1 MRTSN
6 DQLLVNSVKRIGLI
20 AGSGQFPV
28 LFSEAAR
35 RLGLQVYAIAHVGET
50 DRRLEDVVDGIKWI
64 KLGQL
69 KSVIRF
75 FKDHAVTDAA
85 MAGAIT
91 KTKMFF
97 DVRPDLRALKLLT
110 SVDHT
115 LDDGILRAFAEELEK
130 EGIAIRPST
139 FLVREL
145 LATKGCWTRRKPSK
159 SEMADVRFG
168 WRIVKEIGKL
178 DIGQTLVVRD
188 RSVMAVEAIDGTDA
202 TIRRGGRLGSEK
214 AVVVK
219 ASKPDQDMR
228 FDMPAVGV
236 ETVKTM
242 VEVKASVLAVEAE
255 RTIVFD
261 REAMV
266 QLADQNKIAILGMH
280 GEPENGQVPRVS

>member
-1 MRTSN
+1 M
-6 DQLLVNSVKRIGLI
+6 KRIGLI
-20 AGSGQFPV
+20 AGNGQFPV

-35 RLGLQVYAIAHVGET
+35 RRGLQIYAIAHIGET
-50 DRRLEDVVDGIKWI
+50 DRRLEDVVDGIKWV

-75 FKDHAVTDAA
+75 FKNHSITDAA

-115 LDDGILRAFAEELEK
+115 LDDGILRAFAGELEK
-130 EGIAIRPST
+130 EGITIQSST
-139 FLVREL
+139 FLVPEL
-145 LATKGCWTRRKPSK
+145 LATKGCWTGRKPSK

-178 DIGQTLVVRD
+178 DIGQTLVVRN

-202 TIRRGGRLGSEK
+202 TVRRGGRLGNEK
-214 AVVVK
+214 TVVVK
-219 ASKPDQDMR
+219 ASKPNQDMR

-236 ETVKTM
+236 ATVKTM
-242 VEVKASVLAVEAE
+242 VEVKASVLAVEAQ

-266 QLADQNKIAILGMH
+266 RLADQNKIAILGVDEET
-280 GEPENGQVPRVS
+280 GKK